1 MRTVYIKT
9 GDFNTIFATV
19 KLQAFTAGY
28 QELLDFLNRAT
39 VDQHGRLNTKFWFNE
54 SYDLLKKGNRAAYK
68 QKDKQGKVIARQA
81 RELGVKVQY
90 NDVGSMNL
98 RGLI

>member
-1 MRTVYIKT
+1 MRTVYVKT

-28 QELLDFLNRAT
+28 QELNDFLHQAQ
-39 VDQHGRLNTKFWFNE
+39 VDKHGRIDAGFWNSEQF
-54 SYDLLKKGNRAAYK
+54 DRLDRGDRAAYK
-68 QKDKQGKVIARQA
+68 EMEKQGKVIARQA
-81 RELGVKVQY
+81 RELGVTVQY